1 VRREPVI
8 SQFIAQALIWHA
20 VWLIFVTVAWLA
32 VLAVFVGGEAS
43 RDASYNLFGSM
54 PILIAY
60 GVAAFLPNLLIAMV
74 VWMVRQRSSI
84 SSRLLISALA
94 AGGTW
99 VVVSTVLYINPLDGT
114 PPVLWDPVYVA
125 CAGILYALL
134 LSITVIG
141 PSRLRH
147 G

>member
-1 VRREPVI
+1 MRREPVI

-60 GVAAFLPNLLIAMV
+60 GLVAFLPNLLIAMV
-74 VWMVRQRSSI
+74 VWRVRQRSSI

-94 AGGTW
+94 GGGTW
-99 VVVSTVLYINPLDGT
+99 VVVSTVLYINSLDGT
-114 PPVLWDPVYVA
+114 PPVLWVPVYVA